1 MSQEK
6 KNDCL
11 FHLEVKGDDVE
22 AKIEGG
28 ARDLAELLANAALH
42 SEEIN
47 MVLKFAMLML
57 AQHELSEDEDEDEDE
72 PQTNIFGG
80 VVGQA

>member
-1 MSQEK
+1 MSQET

-11 FHLEVKGDDVE
+11 FHLEVKGDNVE

-28 ARDLAELLANAALH
+28 LRDLAELLANAALH

-47 MVLKFAMLML
+47 MVLKYTMLML
-57 AQHELSEDEDEDEDE
+57 AQHELSDEDEDEEED
-72 PQTNIFGG
+72 QASLFGG

>member
-1 MSQEK
+1 MSQET

-11 FHLEVKGDDVE
+11 FHLEVKGEEVS
-22 AKIEGG
+22 ASIEGK
-28 ARDLAELLANAALH
+28 ARDIAELLANAALH

-57 AQHELSEDEDEDEDE
+57 AQHELSEDEDEEDE
-72 PQTNIFGG
+72 PQIPAFGG

>member
-6 KNDCL
+6 NNDCL
-11 FHLEVKGDDVE
+11 FHLEVKGDDVK
-22 AKIEGG
+22 AQIEGG
-28 ARDLAELLANAALH
+28 ARDLAELIANAALH

-57 AQHELSEDEDEDEDE
+57 AQHELSDDEDEEEDQ
-72 PQTNIFGG
+72 QTPVFGG